1 MVCTSDW
8 CKITS
13 IPRHAQYPKKVFFKI
28 ITHNIHNCIDENS
41 TPFHNEMLFEIF
53 IKI

>member
-13 IPRHAQYPKKVFFKI
+13 IPRHAQYPKKVFFKLLLTI
-28 ITHNIHNCIDENS
+28 STFALMKNS
-41 TPFHNEMLFEIF
+41 TPFHNEVPLL
-53 IKI
+53 